1 MRFYSKTATALIIQ
15 RIGVLIMFY
24 VMQVKN
30 RKATIYK
37 KTKKISRVY
46 KFLDELKNQ
55 GIKAYYIKKE
65 VNT

>member
-1 MRFYSKTATALIIQ
+1 
-15 RIGVLIMFY
+15 MFY

-55 GIKAYYIKKE
+55 GIRAYYIKKA

>member
-1 MRFYSKTATALIIQ
+1 
-15 RIGVLIMFY
+15 MFY

-37 KTKKISRVY
+37 KTTKIGRVH
-46 KFLDELKNQ
+46 KFLDELKSQ
-55 GIKAYYIKKE
+55 GIRAYYIKKE